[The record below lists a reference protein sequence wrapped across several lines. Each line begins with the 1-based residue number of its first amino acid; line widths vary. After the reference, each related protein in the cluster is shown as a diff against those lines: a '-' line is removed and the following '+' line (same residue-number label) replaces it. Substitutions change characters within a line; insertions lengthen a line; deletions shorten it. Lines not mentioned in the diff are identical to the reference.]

1 MYVDPH
7 KVIIADCD
15 GVLLDWVYSF
25 TRWMDKKGYNIKVKN
40 EYRINKQFGISYMEG
55 RRLIREFN
63 ESADIAFLTPHLDAI
78 KYVKKLH
85 EEYGYVFH
93 VVSSMGNSPAA
104 IDLRKENLR
113 NLFGKTVFEE
123 ITILDT
129 GADKDEALE
138 PYRDSGCFWVEDK
151 PENAEV
157 GVELGLDGILMEH
170 DYNVNY
176 LHADIKVAKNWKEVY
191 NIITGEV

>member
-15 GVLLDWVYSF
+15 GVLLDWMYSF

>member
-15 GVLLDWVYSF
+15 GVLLDWMYSF

-191 NIITGEV
+191 NIITGE

>member
-15 GVLLDWVYSF
+15 GVLLDWMYSF

-40 EYRINKQFGISYMEG
+40 EYRITKPFGISYMEG